1 MAAAAPRYIDYLPL
15 DEIRPADRNPKG
27 HDDGGLDSS
36 VDQFTFTEPGL
47 LDERTGRLVAG
58 HGRYETLVRRRA
70 GGKDAPEGVV
80 VTKDGTWTVPVVRG
94 WASRDDAHAEAYLI
108 ASNHLTTKGGWDL
121 PELADMLAGL
131 EAVDAELYAATG
143 FDHEQLD
150 ALLADL
156 NPGGADDEPGDPQ
169 DVDGGDAQAEP
180 NRGDLLALAGVTVGE
195 PDHQVESGQV
205 WELGEHRLVVGE
217 VFDGWPAWSPL
228 LIEGSLFL
236 PYPTPLAP
244 FADRAVGRRL
254 VMVQP
259 ERYLAGHLLDKWA
272 RITGQDPVLVDES

>member
-1 MAAAAPRYIDYLPL
+1 MAARYIDYMPL
-15 DEIRPADRNPKG
+15 DDIRPAERNPKG
-27 HDDGGLDSS
+27 HDDDGLDAS

-58 HGRYETLVRRRA
+58 HGRYETLVRRREA
-70 GGKDAPEGVV
+70 GKPAPDGVV
-80 VTKDGTWTVPVVRG
+80 VGSDGTWTVPVVRG
-94 WASRDDAHAEAYLI
+94 WASRDDAHAQAYLI
-108 ASNHLTTKGGWDL
+108 ASNHLTTKGGWDG
-121 PELADMLAGL
+121 AGL
-131 EAVDAELYAATG
+131 AEMLSELEAADVELYASTG
-143 FDHEQLD
+143 FDHGQLD

-156 NPGGADDEPGDPQ
+156 DTDAAEEQAGGQEEQDDARDEP
-169 DVDGGDAQAEP
+169 A
-180 NRGDLLALAGVTVGE
+180 RGDLLALSGVTVGE
-195 PDHQVESGQV
+195 PEHQVEKGQV
-205 WELGEHRLVVGE
+205 WELGEHRLVVAE

-244 FADRAVGRRL
+244 FADRAAGRRL

-272 RITGQDPVLVDES
+272 RISGQEPTLAGEDS